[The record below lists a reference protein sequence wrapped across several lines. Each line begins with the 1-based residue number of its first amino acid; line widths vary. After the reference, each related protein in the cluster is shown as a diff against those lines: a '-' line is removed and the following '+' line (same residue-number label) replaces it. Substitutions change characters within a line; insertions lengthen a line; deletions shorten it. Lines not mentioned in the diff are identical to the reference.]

1 MAGTCL
7 PSQACDVPDDAI
19 KEGQW
24 PQHDGNCVIDD
35 KSSAEVRT
43 DDPHTGFDADQLLEL
58 ADVHLES
65 SELSIH
71 PPLEGYPRPLAG
83 SSVLKTDVE
92 TAVVAEYFQV
102 EQTLPAGAQDS
113 VAAPRDSLMLD
124 YQPPVMTPS
133 SGDTGVVPVDTKM
146 NETMPEDDHS
156 LVGGEFTILSKA
168 VSRRPSRQCSP
179 HHRSLSRSRSS
190 AAISPMDIIP
200 TGDAIKQRE
209 QPPSIGVAEYIGGY
223 PIVTWQSF
231 SASQRLLPPKYHR
244 AKDLPHSLQDRMNA
258 LPESYRN
265 SEFARAVFEEIILE
279 AMDDE
284 PSAPPIKIYDNGI
297 GQEMTPPW
305 EFVYTNNMWFG
316 EGVPPPDVRNLVSC
330 GCRGK
335 CDPKS
340 SACACA
346 KRQLQWLEPY
356 ILDGLFPATWPGSPF
371 VYDSKGVLQREG
383 CPIFECNQFCGCD
396 EDCPNRVVQNG
407 RTWPVNIVKTERKGW
422 GVFAGPKKIPRGSYI
437 GIYAGELL
445 TEQEGEARGLLYNVF
460 GRTYLFTID
469 FHHLK
474 LGLKNEDDYENMY
487 TVDAYHAGNFTRFLN
502 HSCDPNCEITA
513 CYIEDADINK
523 PLLAVF
529 TIRDVE
535 PWEELCFSYYGD
547 TEAKRESLAEQ
558 QAKGKLIAREDAV
571 YVACSCGSANCLG
584 KLF

>member
-65 SELSIH
+65 SELNIH

-83 SSVLKTDVE
+83 SGVLKTDVE

-133 SGDTGVVPVDTKM
+133 SGDTGVVPVDTKID
-146 NETMPEDDHS
+146 ETMPEDDHS

-168 VSRRPSRQCSP
+168 VSRRPSRQRSP

-244 AKDLPHSLQDRMNA
+244 AKDLPHSLQDRMNV

>member
-65 SELSIH
+65 SEFNIH

-133 SGDTGVVPVDTKM
+133 SGDTGVVPVDTKID
-146 NETMPEDDHS
+146 ETMPEDDHS

-168 VSRRPSRQCSP
+168 VSRRPSRQRSP

-244 AKDLPHSLQDRMNA
+244 AKDLPHSLQDRMNV

>member
-1 MAGTCL
+1 
-7 PSQACDVPDDAI
+7 
-19 KEGQW
+19 
-24 PQHDGNCVIDD
+24 
-35 KSSAEVRT
+35 
-43 DDPHTGFDADQLLEL
+43 
-58 ADVHLES
+58 
-65 SELSIH
+65 
-71 PPLEGYPRPLAG
+71 
-83 SSVLKTDVE
+83 
-92 TAVVAEYFQV
+92 
-102 EQTLPAGAQDS
+102 
-113 VAAPRDSLMLD
+113 
-124 YQPPVMTPS
+124 
-133 SGDTGVVPVDTKM
+133 
-146 NETMPEDDHS
+146 MPEDNHS
-156 LVGGEFTILSKA
+156 LVSSESTISSKA
-168 VSRRPSRQCSP
+168 LSGRSLRQRSP
-179 HHRSLSRSRSS
+179 HHRSVSRSQSS
-190 AAISPMDIIP
+190 TVMSPMTIIP
-200 TGDAIKQRE
+200 TGDAIKQRD
-209 QPPSIGVAEYIGGY
+209 QPLPNDVAEYIGGY

-231 SASQRLLPPKYHR
+231 SASQRLLPPKYNH

-284 PSAPPIKIYDNGI
+284 PSAPPIKIYDNGM

-305 EFVYTNNMWFG
+305 EFVYTNKMWFG
-316 EGVPPPDVRNLVSC
+316 EGVPPPDVRNLVNC

-340 SACACA
+340 NTCACA

-513 CYIEDADINK
+513 CYINDADINK

-547 TEAKRESLAEQ
+547 TE
-558 QAKGKLIAREDAV
+558 QANGKLISRDDAV

>member
-65 SELSIH
+65 SELNIH

-133 SGDTGVVPVDTKM
+133 SGDTGVVPVDTKID
-146 NETMPEDDHS
+146 ETMPEDDHS

-168 VSRRPSRQCSP
+168 VSRRPSRQRSP

-244 AKDLPHSLQDRMNA
+244 AKDLPHSLQDRMNV

>member
-1 MAGTCL
+1 MA
-7 PSQACDVPDDAI
+7 Q
-19 KEGQW
+19 
-24 PQHDGNCVIDD
+24 
-35 KSSAEVRT
+35 
-43 DDPHTGFDADQLLEL
+43 
-58 ADVHLES
+58 
-65 SELSIH
+65 
-71 PPLEGYPRPLAG
+71 
-83 SSVLKTDVE
+83 
-92 TAVVAEYFQV
+92 
-102 EQTLPAGAQDS
+102 
-113 VAAPRDSLMLD
+113 
-124 YQPPVMTPS
+124 
-133 SGDTGVVPVDTKM
+133 VDTERDVWV
-146 NETMPEDDHS
+146 NTAAGYISHQSSQETIIS
-156 LVGGEFTILSKA
+156 SKA
-168 VSRRPSRQCSP
+168 GLPTRQRSPS
-179 HHRSLSRSRSS
+179 HRSLSGSRSS
-190 AAISPMDIIP
+190 AAISPMDIVPI
-200 TGDAIKQRE
+200 GDAIKQRE
-209 QPPSIGVAEYIGGY
+209 QPPSIDVAEYIGGY

-231 SASQRLLPPKYHR
+231 SASQRLLPPKYYR

-258 LPESYRN
+258 MPESYRN

-305 EFVYTNNMWFG
+305 EFVYTNKMWFG

-407 RTWPVNIVKTERKGW
+407 RAWPVNIVKTERKGW

-437 GIYAGELL
+437 GIYTGELL

-513 CYIEDADINK
+513 CYINDADINK

-547 TEAKRESLAEQ
+547 TE